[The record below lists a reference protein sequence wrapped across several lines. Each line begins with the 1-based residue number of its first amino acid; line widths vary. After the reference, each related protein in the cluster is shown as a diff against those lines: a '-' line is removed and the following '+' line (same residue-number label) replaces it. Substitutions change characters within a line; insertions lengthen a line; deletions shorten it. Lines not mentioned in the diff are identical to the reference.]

1 MSVGVVIA
9 VYNGEAYLREQLES
23 IAAQTVSPD
32 HIWIRD
38 DGSADSSIG
47 VVEEFIRMHP
57 ELSVRFE
64 KGQNLGFRDNFAR
77 LLEVAEDDWIF
88 LCDQDDRWH
97 PDKIEK
103 MMNTA
108 LSHPE
113 TGVLASSFEFMHS
126 DSQIYRVPVKA
137 GWSNQNLIPREI
149 EPGALAEI
157 SLEELVFH
165 NYFQGCSMLISREI
179 RDAFLQADNP
189 ALPHDWMLSLLAA
202 AQNSLFFLNVPL
214 FDYRIHEN
222 NTIGLPQ
229 SSRFALMRRLKTLNT
244 EYNRTVVIR
253 QSAQVLETIRLNFP
267 RLFKGKYE
275 DLFAF
280 AGRNLQALEE
290 RSPMK
295 ILAMMRDP
303 LYSRYKSKAGA
314 LMDLVF
320 VCTHRKGSRNRRL
333 SE

>member
-23 IAAQTVSPD
+23 IAAQTALPD

-38 DGSADSSIG
+38 DGSADSTSG
-47 VVEEFIRMHP
+47 VVKGFIRRHP

-64 KGQNLGFRDNFAR
+64 QGQNLGFRDNFAR
-77 LLEVAEDDWIF
+77 LLEMAEDDWIF

-103 MMNTA
+103 MMKTVS
-108 LSHPE
+108 SHPKI
-113 TGVLASSFEFMHS
+113 GVLASSFEFMHS
-126 DSQIYRVPVKA
+126 DSQIYHVPRKA

-149 EPGALAEI
+149 ETGALAEI

-179 RDAFLQADNP
+179 RDACIQAKNP
-189 ALPHDWMLSLLAA
+189 ALPHDWMLSLLGAA
-202 AQNSLFFLNVPL
+202 KNSLYFLNTPL

-222 NTIGLPQ
+222 NAIGLPQ
-229 SSRFALMRRLKTLNT
+229 SSRFALLRRLKTLNT
-244 EYNRTVVIR
+244 EYNRTIVMR
-253 QSAQVLETIRLNFP
+253 QSTQVLETIRLNFP
-267 RLFKGKYE
+267 WLFKGKYE
-275 DLFAF
+275 DLLAF
-280 AGRNLQALEE
+280 ANRNLQALED
-290 RSPMK
+290 RSPVK
-295 ILAMMRDP
+295 ILAMMNDP

-320 VCTHRKGSRNRRL
+320 ACTHRKVTQTRSR
-333 SE
+333 SV